1 MKRKFRSGGA
11 NMIVALVGLFIVMV
25 LVALSIK
32 ILPIFTYKDNLD
44 TLATK
49 VIRTAEIQGTVDVA
63 YDGYASA
70 LNLEDVIVTVDADNT
85 GGKVQLDADITVTA
99 SGTYKME
106 FWGLEY
112 SIDLHSTKIGKS
124 EKYYKDI

>member
-1 MKRKFRSGGA
+1 MKQNVRSGEA
-11 NMIVALVGLFIVMV
+11 NLIVALVGFFIVMV

-49 VIRTAEIQGTVDVA
+49 VIRTAEIQGTIDVA

-70 LNLEDVIVTVDADNT
+70 LHLEDVTVSVEAENT

-99 SGTYKME
+99 SGTYKIE
-106 FWGLEY
+106 FWGMEY
-112 SIDLHSTKIGKS
+112 SVDLHSTKIGKS